1 VAELDFKSSGTVSM
15 PARFAYALTI
25 VWALWPWAALAV
37 DASGL
42 VDGNKLLKW
51 CEDRPDDSFL
61 RGLCLGY
68 VEATAD
74 TLMAERPGRQC
85 ISRDVTFGQL
95 EEVVRKYLR
104 EHPENRHYGANVL
117 VASALTE
124 AFPCSGKQ

>member
-1 VAELDFKSSGTVSM
+1 MVST
-15 PARFAYALTI
+15 PARFAFALAI
-25 VWALWPWAALAV
+25 VLAPWPWVAFTA
-37 DASGL
+37 DANGL
-42 VDGNKLLKW
+42 VDGNKLMRW
-51 CEDRPDDSFL
+51 CEDKPDDSFL

-74 TLMAERPGRQC
+74 ALMAERPGRQC

-104 EHPENRHYGANVL
+104 EHPENRGYGANVI

-124 AFPCSGKQ
+124 AFPCTGQR